1 LIALISDRK
10 LSHILICRD
19 LDVSFKKGTHLDDVE
34 LIHCALPE
42 LNLEEIDLSTNL
54 FGKKISAP
62 IIISSMTGGHP
73 ETKKINERLAKAAD
87 KLGIGICVGSQRAA
101 LEDHSLRDTFGV
113 VREISKD
120 LLVIANIGAAQLLSP
135 KAKEYAEEA
144 ISMIDA
150 DALAIHLNPLQ
161 ELVQPGGDV
170 RFRGVIRA
178 LSDLAKSLDK
188 PLIVKE
194 IGCGISREVAQE
206 IAKAGASAIDVAGAG
221 GTSWAAVE
229 FYNSKQRGEVQKS
242 EVAETFW
249 NWGIPTAMSLC
260 EVLSLKPKLKVIS
273 SGGIQNGIHVAKSIA
288 LGADLAGIARPLLLP
303 AFSSD
308 EAIVARLNRIIAE
321 LKITLMLVGC
331 RNLDQLKS
339 APLVIKGEL
348 LNWILQ
354 RGLEVRGVDR
364 RKN

>member
-1 LIALISDRK
+1 MISDRK
-10 LSHILICRD
+10 LSHIMICRD
-19 LDVSFKKGTHLDDVE
+19 FDVSYKKGTHLDDVE

-42 LNLEEIDLSTNL
+42 LDLEEIDISTRL
-54 FGKKISAP
+54 FGKTISAP

-73 ETKKINERLAKAAD
+73 ETKKINERLAKAAN
-87 KLGIGICVGSQRAA
+87 KLGIGLCVGSQRAA
-101 LEDHSLRDTFGV
+101 LENPALEDTFRV

-135 KAKEYAEEA
+135 KAREYAEEA

-150 DALAIHLNPLQ
+150 DALAVHLNPLQ

-170 RFRGVIRA
+170 RFKGVINA
-178 LSDLAKSLDK
+178 LSDLANSLNK

-194 IGCGISREVAQE
+194 IGCGISREVARE
-206 IAKAGASAIDVAGAG
+206 LVKAGVSAIDVAGAG

-229 FYNSKQRGEVQKS
+229 FYNSKQRGDILKS

-249 NWGIPTAMSLC
+249 DWGIPTAMSLC
-260 EVLSLKPKLKVIS
+260 EVLSLKPKLTVIS
-273 SGGIQNGIHVAKSIA
+273 SGGIQNGLHVAKSIA
-288 LGADLAGIARPLLLP
+288 LGADLAGIARTLLLP

-308 EAIVARLNRIIAE
+308 EAIVDRLSRIIAE
-321 LKITLMLVGC
+321 LKTSLALVGC
-331 RNLDQLKS
+331 RSLVQLKS
-339 APLVIKGEL
+339 TPLVIKGDL

-354 RGLEVRGVDR
+354 RGLEVRGLDR
-364 RKN
+364 R

>member
-1 LIALISDRK
+1 MISDRK

-19 LDVSFKKGTHLDDVE
+19 LDVSYKKGTHLDDVE

-42 LNLEEIDLSTNL
+42 LDLEDVDISTKL
-54 FGKKISAP
+54 FGKKLSAP

-73 ETKKINERLAKAAD
+73 ETKNINERLAKAANR
-87 KLGIGICVGSQRAA
+87 LGIGICVGSQRAA
-101 LEDHSLRDTFGV
+101 LEDPRLKDTFRI

-120 LLVIANIGAAQLLSP
+120 LLVIANMGAAQLLSP
-135 KAKEYAEEA
+135 KAREYAEAA

-150 DALAIHLNPLQ
+150 DALAVHLNPLQ

-170 RFRGVIRA
+170 RFKGIIHA
-178 LSDLAKSLDK
+178 LSDLVKSLNK

-206 IAKAGASAIDVAGAG
+206 IVRIGASAIDVAGAG

-229 FYNSKQRGEVQKS
+229 FYNSKQSGDSLKS

-260 EVLSLKPKLKVIS
+260 EVLSLKSNLTVIS
-273 SGGIQNGIHVAKSIA
+273 SGGIQNGLHVAKSIA
-288 LGADLAGIARPLLLP
+288 LGADLAGMARPLLIP
-303 AFSSD
+303 AFSSE
-308 EAIVARLNRIIAE
+308 EAIVARLSRIIAE
-321 LKITLMLVGC
+321 LKTTLMLLGC
-331 RNLDQLKS
+331 RDLAQLKS
-339 APLVIKGEL
+339 VPLVIKGDL
-348 LNWILQ
+348 LNWVLQ
-354 RGLEVRGVDR
+354 RGLEVRGIDR
-364 RKN
+364 R